1 MKWTRVDATKT
12 AEKQLHD
19 KGVSYE
25 QISVVLGRQSG
36 KLHKGLI
43 YNYIMQH
50 QKAITK
56 YTKTGVLKVYR

>member
-1 MKWTRVDATKT
+1 MDESGCYTKT

-36 KLHKGLI
+36 KLHKNFIRGLFTTTSC
-43 YNYIMQH
+43 N
-50 QKAITK
+50 TK
-56 YTKTGVLKVYR
+56 RL